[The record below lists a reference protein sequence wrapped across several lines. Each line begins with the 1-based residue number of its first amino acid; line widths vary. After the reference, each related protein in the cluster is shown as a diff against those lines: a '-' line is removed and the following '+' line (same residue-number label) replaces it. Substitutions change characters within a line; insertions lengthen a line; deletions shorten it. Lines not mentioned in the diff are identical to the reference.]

1 MNTNQSANQTSNA
14 SKHSAGQFFSRCY
27 QVFTAS
33 LKARLLT
40 SAIFVVLIVLPI
52 IGITLNQ
59 AFEAQLKNAIKKEL
73 TAYSYSIL
81 AVAEVDANQLL
92 MPEQLLEN
100 QFNVIQSGLYALF
113 SDYQANNKLD
123 LNGESKASEG
133 VVWRSSSLLGLELP
147 EQLAQPKLAENSFAL
162 VELDNQAHFIFSIT
176 INFAD
181 NLQDLPLTLHII
193 RSQQEYLASLQEF
206 KQTLWL
212 WLAVLMLLLLVSQVL
227 WLLWTLKPLKVLK
240 QELADVEQGRTDEL
254 KAQYPSE
261 LQQVTGQV
269 NTLLA
274 TEQSQRKRYRNALSD
289 LAHSLKTPLAVI
301 QSQSDLSTNAKEQ
314 LSTINQ
320 MIEHQLKRAQSA
332 GQSSWHLGTEIAP
345 VLTKLANTFKKLHA
359 TSAKQLL
366 TELGDGLIFKGDEA
380 DLMEI
385 LGNLIDNAFK
395 AANSQVNVSIFIKQR
410 YLEIHVEDDGP
421 GIDQDQKTLIL
432 ERGTRVD
439 TYKQGHGIG
448 LAIVRDLVDS
458 YQGELDI
465 ARSSLGG
472 AHFMLTFPNY

>member
-1 MNTNQSANQTSNA
+1 
-14 SKHSAGQFFSRCY
+14 
-27 QVFTAS
+27 
-33 LKARLLT
+33 
-40 SAIFVVLIVLPI
+40 
-52 IGITLNQ
+52 
-59 AFEAQLKNAIKKEL
+59 
-73 TAYSYSIL
+73 
-81 AVAEVDANQLL
+81 
-92 MPEQLLEN
+92 
-100 QFNVIQSGLYALF
+100 
-113 SDYQANNKLD
+113 
-123 LNGESKASEG
+123 
-133 VVWRSSSLLGLELP
+133 
-147 EQLAQPKLAENSFAL
+147 
-162 VELDNQAHFIFSIT
+162 
-176 INFAD
+176 
-181 NLQDLPLTLHII
+181 
-193 RSQQEYLASLQEF
+193 
-206 KQTLWL
+206 
-212 WLAVLMLLLLVSQVL
+212 
-227 WLLWTLKPLKVLK
+227 
-240 QELADVEQGRTDEL
+240 
-254 KAQYPSE
+254 
-261 LQQVTGQV
+261 
-269 NTLLA
+269 
-274 TEQSQRKRYRNALSD
+274 
-289 LAHSLKTPLAVI
+289 
-301 QSQSDLSTNAKEQ
+301 
-314 LSTINQ
+314 